1 MHPSVPPPKAKPP
14 HSISLQQR
22 YHPKFQTPRR
32 STCQNT
38 VATYAL
44 LMTDSPSHSVV
55 FRILTLTAHST
66 ALFPYCILAA
76 SPPISSTGSQ
86 RAHLRCHGAIDNP
99 VQCAGQVQDG
109 QGDKRPAWPCHHPEA
124 VSGSLHLRNPHLYM
138 PYKEAHLP
146 FLVDTPAPINIIQIL
161 SNSYALAFTLS
172 GFVH

>member
-1 MHPSVPPPKAKPP
+1 MAMRCTLPSPTQSQAAAFHFVAATVSSQIPNAQTVHVPEYSSHLRLADDR
-14 HSISLQQR
+14 L
-22 YHPKFQTPRR
+22 T
-32 STCQNT
+32 
-38 VATYAL
+38 
-44 LMTDSPSHSVV
+44 SHSVV

-138 PYKEAHLP
+138 PY
-146 FLVDTPAPINIIQIL
+146 
-161 SNSYALAFTLS
+161 
-172 GFVH
+172 